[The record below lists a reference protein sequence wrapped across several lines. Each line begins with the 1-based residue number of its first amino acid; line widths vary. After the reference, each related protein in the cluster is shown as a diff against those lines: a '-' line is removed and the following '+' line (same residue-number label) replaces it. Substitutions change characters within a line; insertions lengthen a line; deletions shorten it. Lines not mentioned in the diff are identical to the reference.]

1 MKKITSVNNEY
12 IKELVRLHEKKH
24 RDEQQRFLVE
34 GYHLLLEAKD
44 LLEKVLIV
52 DEKDEVIGVENILVT
67 NEIINKVGFTK
78 TPQPIIGVCRYFPKH
93 TLIGERFLLLDCL
106 QDPGNIGTLVRSA
119 VGFDIDMV
127 VLSDDSVD
135 LYNDKFIRA
144 TQGALFK
151 TKVIVAQLEKVVGE
165 LKKQKIKI
173 IGTSLETSK
182 DLEEIAG
189 EKKYAIILG
198 NEASGVSKNL
208 LEMTDVNVKI
218 KINPALESLNVGVA
232 GGIIMHYLAMRL
244 KIIIWK
250 SL

>member
-12 IKELVRLHEKKH
+12 IKELVRLHEKKY
-24 RDEQQRFLVE
+24 RDEQKKFIVE
-34 GYHLLLEAKD
+34 GYHLVSEAKGLLET
-44 LLEKVLIV
+44 VLIV
-52 DEKDEVIGVENILVT
+52 DEKDEVMGIENVLVT

-78 TPQPIIGVCRYFPKH
+78 TPQQIIGVCHYFPEY
-93 TLIGERFLLLDCL
+93 TLIGERFLLLDHL

-119 VGFDIDMV
+119 VGFDIDMI
-127 VLSDDSVD
+127 VLSNDSVD

-151 TKVIVAQLEKVVGE
+151 ARIIIDQLEKIVNE

-173 IGTSLETSK
+173 IGTSLESCK
-182 DLEEIAG
+182 NLEEIAG

-208 LEMTDVNVKI
+208 LEITDVNVKI

-232 GGIIMHYLAMRL
+232 GGIIMHYLAAKL
-244 KIIIWK
+244 EK
-250 SL
+250 

>member
-24 RDEQQRFLVE
+24 RDRQQRFLVE

-78 TPQPIIGVCRYFPKH
+78 TPQPIIGVCRYFPEYAL
-93 TLIGERFLLLDCL
+93 TGERFLLLDRL

-173 IGTSLETSK
+173 IGTSLEASK

-232 GGIIMHYLAMRL
+232 GGIIMHYLAMKL
-244 KIIIWK
+244 KK
-250 SL
+250 